1 MTRRQA
7 RSGHSMSE
15 RGAVA
20 QAGREA
26 GRDRVADP
34 DADAVFRALSDPAR
48 RRLLDR
54 LNERNGLTLTELC
67 ADMGMTRQSVSKHLD
82 VLETAGLVTT
92 LRQGREKHHYLDAA
106 PINDIADRWIR
117 TYDRARAA
125 ALSDLKTALEANTMD
140 TMDTTF
146 VYTTYIH
153 ATPEKVWQGLTDP
166 AFTKQYWSHPSAG
179 GVEMRTDWKKGSTYD
194 VTYEKSGL
202 VLSHPDQVI
211 LESDPY
217 RRLAYTWHTFTPEWA
232 RAHDIDEATAAE
244 WGAEPRSK
252 VAFDIEDAGKG
263 VVKLTVVHD
272 GFEPGSAVLQGVSG
286 GWPAVVSALK
296 TLLETGSLRPSS

>member
-1 MTRRQA
+1 MPEMEA
-7 RSGHSMSE
+7 RG
-15 RGAVA
+15 
-20 QAGREA
+20 
-26 GRDRVADP
+26 

-92 LRQGREKHHYLDAA
+92 LRRGREKHHYLDAA

-117 TYDRARAA
+117 TYDRARAE
-125 ALSDLKTALEANTMD
+125 ALSDLKTALEANIMD
-140 TMDTTF
+140 TTKDATF

-166 AFTKQYWSHPSAG
+166 AFTKQYWRHPTAG
-179 GVEMRTDWKKGSTYD
+179 GVEMQTDWKKGSTYD
-194 VTYEKSGL
+194 VTYEQSGL
-202 VLSHPDQVI
+202 VISHPDQVI

-217 RRLAYTWHTFTPEWA
+217 RRLAYTWHTFTPDWA
-232 RAHDIDEATAAE
+232 AAHGIDQALAAE
-244 WGAEPRSK
+244 WGAEPRSQ
-252 VAFDIEDAGKG
+252 VAFDIEDAGRG

-286 GWPAVVSALK
+286 GWPAVISALK
-296 TLLETGSLRPSS
+296 TLLETGSLLPSA

>member
-1 MTRRQA
+1 MEA
-7 RSGHSMSE
+7 ESE
-15 RGAVA
+15 G
-20 QAGREA
+20 
-26 GRDRVADP
+26 
-34 DADAVFRALSDPAR
+34 DAVFRALSDPAR

-82 VLETAGLVTT
+82 VLETTGLVATS
-92 LRQGREKHHYLDAA
+92 RRGREKLHYLNAA

-117 TYDRARAA
+117 TYDQARAK
-125 ALSDLKTALEANTMD
+125 ALSDLKTALEANSMNTTMES
-140 TMDTTF
+140 TKDTTF

-166 AFTKQYWSHPSAG
+166 AFTKQYWRHPNAG
-179 GVEMRTDWKKGSTYD
+179 GVEMQSDWKKGSTYD
-194 VTYEKSGL
+194 VNYEQSGL
-202 VLSHPDQVI
+202 VVSHPDQVI

-232 RAHDIDEATAAE
+232 AAHGIDQALATE
-244 WGAEPRSK
+244 WGAEPRSR
-252 VAFDIEDAGKG
+252 VAFEIEDAGGG
-263 VVKLTVVHD
+263 VVKLTVMHD

-286 GWPAVVSALK
+286 GWPAVISALK
-296 TLLETGSLRPSS
+296 TLLETGSSLPSS